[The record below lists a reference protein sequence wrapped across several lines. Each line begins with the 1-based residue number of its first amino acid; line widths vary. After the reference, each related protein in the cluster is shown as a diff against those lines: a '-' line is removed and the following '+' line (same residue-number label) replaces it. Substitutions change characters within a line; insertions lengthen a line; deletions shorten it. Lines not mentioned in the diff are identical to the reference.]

1 MIAHINIG
9 SNLGDRAAHINAAID
24 LLGSTAGRVIA
35 VSSPWHSGPWGYDS
49 PNMFMNVGV
58 NIDTDLSPTA
68 LLDTVKTAER
78 TIDPDGRHRT
88 AEGGYAD
95 RTIDIDIIAMGD
107 EIRRS
112 PDPQLPHPRMHLR
125 PFVLGPM
132 AQILPQWRHPLL
144 GGISPAKLLAAMYNN

>member
-95 RTIDIDIIAMGD
+95 RAIDIDIIAMGD
-107 EIRRS
+107 QIRRS
-112 PDPQLPHPRMHLR
+112 PDPQLPHPACTSGRSCSALWPRYCRSGATRCSEVSLR
-125 PFVLGPM
+125 
-132 AQILPQWRHPLL
+132 QN
-144 GGISPAKLLAAMYNN
+144 Y